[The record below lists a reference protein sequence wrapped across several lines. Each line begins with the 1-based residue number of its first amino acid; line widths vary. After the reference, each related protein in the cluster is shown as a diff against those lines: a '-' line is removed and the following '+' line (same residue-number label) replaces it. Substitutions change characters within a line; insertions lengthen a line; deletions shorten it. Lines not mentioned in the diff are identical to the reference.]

1 VSIEAGEKA
10 FTSPGERAS
19 ESEGLA
25 D

>member
-10 FTSPGERAS
+10 LTSPGEGAS